1 MDDLMAR
8 FNSLNE
14 GLPSAQPAQPAQP
27 DATDELQARLNE
39 LRNPGKKRDLPP
51 DELQDRLN
59 ELRNPGKM
67 ERELEDYEARQRRY
81 MERFDE
87 DYDFGQRY
95 EPGMPLK
102 REELPLDT
110 DVYSEAVKKIQKV
123 ERGRQSRKK
132 YTKKKPEQKK
142 SKKKKKGKKKK
153 RKKRYYGG
161 TLTAR
166 QLRKARLKHL
176 GEPISDTRDSS
187 NTRRLKEHF
196 LTGIEEDTHS
206 SNFEP
211 EPEPANE
218 VVANEEFQF
227 GTRVQKWMPEE
238 IEQLIFKFLV
248 GSNDYPTIEDCIRLK
263 EYCELFPKTCYL
275 NKEFL
280 EEKIH
285 VCREVVKTNNAIKR
299 FFSNP
304 YSQLTAEAQRERGLG
319 RWHQYENWKDI
330 IVNIVK
336 DGTIE
341 NYLTSY
347 GPTPP
352 GGNYGLIQYRQSD
365 ILNSLRNIVYKIF
378 NVNPNNRAEVE
389 EFNTMGELYGQDHA
403 ETWMDIVD
411 TLKQAAI
418 APRRFVSGADKATLL
433 PTYLYEFSI
442 ELKEKGYPIMLIER
456 IKQEFMSLL
465 SIYDDDV

>member
-1 MDDLMAR
+1 MAR

-14 GLPSAQPAQPAQP
+14 GLPAAQPAQPAQP

-67 ERELEDYEARQRRY
+67 EKELEDYEARQRRY

-95 EPGMPLK
+95 EPGMSLK

-142 SKKKKKGKKKK
+142 SKKKKRGKKKK

-176 GEPISDTRDSS
+176 GEPISDSSDSS

-211 EPEPANE
+211 
-218 VVANEEFQF
+218 ANEEFPL
-227 GTRVQKWMPEE
+227 GTGAQDWLPEE
-238 IEQLIFKFLV
+238 TEKELYNSIV
-248 GSNDYPTIEDCIRLK
+248 GTSHYPTIEDCIRLK
-263 EYCELFPKTCYL
+263 EYCVLFPKTCYL
-275 NKEFL
+275 NKKFL
-280 EEKIH
+280 EEKVH
-285 VCREVVKTNNAIKR
+285 VCREVVKTNNDINS
-299 FFSNP
+299 FFSSKIKKYRLGNEKPP
-304 YSQLTAEAQRERGLG
+304 YFYAEWQEVLEDVLKMIPEDIDIREKTNIIRYLHELVYEILG
-319 RWHQYENWKDI
+319 VDYTNYDELQEFEEYGYSTWIDI
-330 IVNIVK
+330 I
-336 DGTIE
+336 T
-341 NYLTSY
+341 YLKRS
-347 GPTPP
+347 
-352 GGNYGLIQYRQSD
+352 S
-365 ILNSLRNIVYKIF
+365 LNSRESMIEEKI
-378 NVNPNNRAEVE
+378 EKL
-389 EFNTMGELYGQDHA
+389 LYNFG
-403 ETWMDIVD
+403 IK
-411 TLKQAAI
+411 LKN
-418 APRRFVSGADKATLL
+418 
-433 PTYLYEFSI
+433 
-442 ELKEKGYPIMLIER
+442 KGYPIILIENV
-456 IKQEFMSLL
+456 KQAFMSLL
-465 SIYDDDV
+465 SIYDDV